1 MCQPSRKL
9 AAVAVLTLAA
19 AGSLAAQQKPATT
32 YKNLKYPPL
41 HNIQV
46 PKPERIEMP
55 NGIILFLLEDHE
67 LPTVTVAA
75 RIHTGN
81 RLEPGEK
88 TGLATVTGEVMRS
101 GGTTTIN
108 GDKLDDLLDRMG
120 AEVETGIDEAE
131 GSASAFALKENA
143 PQVIHILADV
153 LRNPAF
159 PQDKI
164 DLAKTEIIDGI
175 SRRNENK
182 DAIARRELRRIL
194 YGKDSPYGRLEE
206 YDTVNA
212 ITRADLVAFH
222 KMYYQPENVI
232 LGVWGDFKAADM
244 KALIEQEFGNW
255 PKGGPP
261 KPPVPEVEPAAK
273 SRSGIYVI
281 DKPDVNQSTVM
292 IAALGG
298 KRNDPDYYAAS
309 VLTQVLGGGFSSRLF
324 NRVRTKE
331 GLAYGT
337 GASWGAGW
345 DMPGDYV
352 ASAGTKSGS
361 TVKALN
367 VIKEEIHK
375 IGESEVTDAELQQAK
390 DSILNGIAFD
400 FDSTGKIV
408 TRLLQYEY
416 FGYPPDF
423 LQRYEEN
430 VRKVTKPELL
440 KVAKQYWD
448 TNKMFILIVG
458 NTKEFG
464 ESLASLGPVTKW
476 DISIPKQNAEAVG
489 AATPESLEKGK
500 QLVAKTRQAMGG
512 DKLAAVNDLV
522 ETGSMS
528 LQLPQGSLT
537 LNVESTQTST
547 GKSLQKMT
555 TPMGEMIQGYDG
567 KVMWAKTPQGV
578 RDASSDEAEQA
589 KEEGFHETVFLLAR
603 AGSYEAQAVGTV
615 TLGDKQVEAVVVTD
629 PQTKQTVRL
638 LIDPATGLL
647 MGKEYTGNMMGAPGE
662 IQEQYLEFSDTAGI
676 KVPSKV
682 EIFQNGQKKGEV
694 TVSKVAVNTGV
705 TDAAFAKP

>member
-1 MCQPSRKL
+1 MRRPLLKL
-9 AAVAVLTLAA
+9 AVTAALALA
-19 AGSLAAQQKPATT
+19 ISSSLAAQPKPATS

-46 PKPERIEMP
+46 PKPERIELP

-67 LPTVTVAA
+67 VPTVTFAA

-101 GGTTTIN
+101 GGTTTIG

-120 AEVETGIDEAE
+120 ASVETGIDEAE

-143 PQVIHILADV
+143 PQVVHILADV

-182 DAIARRELRRIL
+182 DAIAQRELRRIL
-194 YGKDSPYGRLEE
+194 YGKESPYGRLEE

-244 KALIEQEFGNW
+244 KAVIEKEFGTW
-255 PKGGPP
+255 PKGGHP
-261 KPPVPEVEPAAK
+261 KPPVPDVDPAAK
-273 SRSGIYVI
+273 ARSGIYVI

-298 KRNDPDYYAAS
+298 KRNDPDFYAAS

-331 GLAYGT
+331 GLAYAT
-337 GASWGAGW
+337 GSSWGAGY
-345 DMPGDYV
+345 DMPGDYMAM
-352 ASAGTKSGS
+352 ASTKSGS
-361 TVKALN
+361 TVRALN

-375 IGESEVTDAELQQAK
+375 IGESEVTDGEIQQAK

-423 LQRYEEN
+423 LQRYEDN
-430 VRKVTKPELL
+430 VRKVTKAELL

-448 TNKMFILIVG
+448 TNKMFVLIVG
-458 NTKEFG
+458 NTKEFD

-476 DISIPKQNAEAVG
+476 DISIPKPKTEAVS
-489 AATPESLEKGK
+489 AATPESLAKGK
-500 QLVAKTRQAMGG
+500 QLLAQTRLAMGG

-528 LQLPQGSLT
+528 LQTPQGALT
-537 LNVESTQTST
+537 LNVESTQTSA

-555 TPMGEMIQGYDG
+555 TPMGEMVQGYDG
-567 KVMWAKTPQGV
+567 TVMWAKTPQGV
-578 RDASSDEAEQA
+578 REAPADAAEEA
-589 KEEGFHETVFLLAR
+589 KEEGFRETVFLLAR
-603 AGSYEAQAVGTV
+603 SGSYEAQALGAVA
-615 TLGDKQVEAVVVTD
+615 LGDKQVEAVVVTD
-629 PQTKQTVRL
+629 PQTKQSLKL

-647 MGKEYTGNMMGAPGE
+647 VGKEYTGNMMGAPGE
-662 IQEQYLEFSDTAGI
+662 IQEQYLEFNDTTGI

-682 EIFQNGQKKGEV
+682 ELFQNGQKKGEV
-694 TVSKVAVNTGV
+694 LVSKVEVNTGV
-705 TDAAFAKP
+705 ADSAFAKP

>member
-1 MCQPSRKL
+1 MRRLTLNLFLVTAL
-9 AAVAVLTLAA
+9 ALAA
-19 AGSLAAQQKPATT
+19 ACTLAAQQKPATS

-41 HNIQV
+41 HDIQV
-46 PKPERIEMP
+46 PKPERIQLP

-67 LPTVTVAA
+67 LPTVNMTA

-81 RLEPGEK
+81 RLEPGDK
-88 TGLATVTGEVMRS
+88 TGLASVAGSVMRS
-101 GGTTTIN
+101 GGTTSIS

-120 AEVETGIDEAE
+120 AEVETGIGEDA
-131 GSASAFALKENA
+131 GSASAFSLKENA
-143 PQVIHILADV
+143 PQVIHLLADV

-164 DLAKTEIIDGI
+164 DLAKTEIVDGI

-182 DAIARRELRRIL
+182 DGIAQRELRRIL

-222 KMYYQPENVI
+222 KMYYQPENVV

-244 KALIEQEFGNW
+244 RALIEKEFGSW
-255 PKGGPP
+255 PKGGQPI
-261 KPPVPEVEPAAK
+261 PPVPEVEPAAK

-298 KRNDPDYYAAS
+298 KRNDPDFYAAS

-324 NRVRTKE
+324 NRVRTQE
-331 GLAYGT
+331 GLAYST
-337 GASWGAGW
+337 GSAWGAGY
-345 DMPGDYV
+345 DMPGDYMAM
-352 ASAGTKSGS
+352 ASTKSGS

-375 IGESEVTDAELQQAK
+375 IGESEVTAAELQQAK

-416 FGYPPDF
+416 YGYPADF
-423 LQRYEEN
+423 LQRYEDN
-430 VRKVTKPELL
+430 VRKVTKAELL
-440 KVAKQYWD
+440 TVAKKYWD
-448 TNKMFILIVG
+448 TNKMFVLIVG
-458 NTKEFG
+458 NTNEFD

-476 DISIPKQNAEAVG
+476 DISIPKAKADAVG

-500 QLVAKTRQAMGG
+500 QLLGKTRLAMGG
-512 DKLAAVNDLV
+512 DKLAGVNDMV
-522 ETGSMS
+522 EIGTMS
-528 LQLPQGSLT
+528 LQTPQGAFELK
-537 LNVESTQTST
+537 VESTQTSS

-555 TPMGEMIQGYDG
+555 TPMGEMMQGFDG
-567 KVMWAKTPQGV
+567 KVMWAKTPQGIKE
-578 RDASSDEAEQA
+578 APAAAADEA
-589 KEEGFHETVFLLAR
+589 KEEAFRDTVFLLAR
-603 AGSYEAQAVGTV
+603 ANTLEAQDLGMVA
-615 TLGDKQVEAVVVTD
+615 LGDKQVQALLVTD
-629 PQTKQTVRL
+629 PQTKQELRL
-638 LIDPATGLL
+638 LIDPATALL
-647 MGKEYTGNMMGAPGE
+647 AGKQYTGNLMGAPGE
-662 IQEQYLEFSDTAGI
+662 IQEQYLEFKDSAGI

-682 EIFQNGQKKGEV
+682 IIFQNGQKKGEV
-694 TVSKVAVNTGV
+694 TVTDVSLNTGV
-705 TDAAFAKP
+705 KDAAFVKP

>member
-1 MCQPSRKL
+1 MRQPAKKL
-9 AAVAVLTLAA
+9 AAVVIALAA
-19 AGSLAAQQKPATT
+19 AGTLAAQQKPATS
-32 YKNLKYPPL
+32 YKNLTYPPL

-46 PKPERIEMP
+46 PKPERIQLP
-55 NGIILFLLEDHE
+55 NGIVLFLLEDHE
-67 LPTVTVAA
+67 IPTVTVAA

-81 RLEPGEK
+81 RLEAGDK
-88 TGLATVTGEVMRS
+88 TGLASVTGTVMRT
-101 GGTTTIN
+101 GGTTTMS
-108 GDKLDDLLDRMG
+108 GDQLDDLLDHIG
-120 AEVETGIDEAE
+120 AEVETGIDESE

-164 DLAKTEIIDGI
+164 DLAKTEIVDGI
-175 SRRNENK
+175 SRRNESK
-182 DAIARRELRRIL
+182 DAIAQREVRRIL

-212 ITRADLVAFH
+212 ITRSDLVAFH
-222 KMYYQPENVI
+222 NLYYQPENVI
-232 LGVWGDFKAADM
+232 LGIWGDFKAADM
-244 KALIEQEFGNW
+244 KALIEKEFGSW
-255 PKGGPP
+255 PKGGHPI
-261 KPPVPEVEPAAK
+261 PPVPAVEPAAK

-281 DKPDVNQSTVM
+281 DKPDVNQSSVM

-337 GASWGAGW
+337 GSSWGAGW

-352 ASAGTKSGS
+352 AYASTKSGS

-416 FGYPPDF
+416 FGYPADF
-423 LQRYEEN
+423 LQQYENN
-430 VRKVTKPELL
+430 VRKVTKAELL
-440 KVAKQYWD
+440 AVAKKYWD
-448 TNKMFILIVG
+448 TNKMFVLIVG
-458 NTKEFG
+458 NTKEFD
-464 ESLASLGPVTKW
+464 ESLASLGPVTNW
-476 DISIPKQNAEAVG
+476 DISIPKPKAEAVS
-489 AATPESLEKGK
+489 AATPDSLEKGK
-500 QLVAKTRQAMGG
+500 QLAAKTRQAMGG
-512 DKLAAVNDLV
+512 DKLAAVKDLV
-522 ETGSMS
+522 EIGSMS
-528 LQLPQGSLT
+528 LQLPQGPLT
-537 LNVESTQTST
+537 LNVESTQTAD
-547 GKSLQKMT
+547 GKSLQKMS
-555 TPMGEMIQGYDG
+555 TPMGEMVQGFDG
-567 KVMWAKTPQGV
+567 KMMWAKTPQGV
-578 RDASSDEAEQA
+578 QDAPGTAAEEAR
-589 KEEGFHETVFLLAR
+589 EEGFRETVFLLAR
-603 AGSYEAQAVGTV
+603 LAGYEAQDLGTV
-615 TLGDKQVEAVVVTD
+615 ALGDKQVEAVVVTD
-629 PQTKQTVRL
+629 PQTKQTVKL
-638 LIDPATGLL
+638 LIDPATSLL
-647 MGKEYTGNMMGAPGE
+647 AGKEYTGNMMGAPGE
-662 IQEQYLEFSDTAGI
+662 IREVYLDFNDTTGI

-694 TVSKVAVNTGV
+694 TISKVAINTGAA
-705 TDAAFAKP
+705 DAMFAKP

>member
-1 MCQPSRKL
+1 MRQPSGKL
-9 AAVAVLTLAA
+9 AVIAALVLAV
-19 AGSLAAQQKPATT
+19 AGSLTAQQKPATT
-32 YKNLKYPPL
+32 YKSLKYPPL

-46 PKPERIEMP
+46 PKPERIELP

-81 RLEPGEK
+81 RLEPGDK
-88 TGLATVTGEVMRS
+88 TGLASVTGSVMRT
-101 GGTTTIN
+101 GGTTTMS
-108 GDKLDDLLDRMG
+108 GDKLDDLLDRIG
-120 AEVETGIDEAE
+120 AEVETGIDESE

-182 DAIARRELRRIL
+182 DAIAQREVRRIL
-194 YGKDSPYGRLEE
+194 YGRDSPYGRLEE

-232 LGVWGDFKAADM
+232 LGVWGDFKTADM
-244 KALIEQEFGNW
+244 KALIEKEFGNW
-255 PKGGPP
+255 PKGGHP

-337 GASWGAGW
+337 GSSWGAGW
-345 DMPGDYV
+345 DMPGDYLAY
-352 ASAGTKSGS
+352 ASTKSGS

-423 LQRYEEN
+423 LQQYEDN

-448 TNKMFILIVG
+448 SNKMFVVIVG
-458 NTKEFG
+458 NTKEFD

-476 DISIPKQNAEAVG
+476 DISIPKPKAEAVS
-489 AATPESLEKGK
+489 AATPESLAKGK
-500 QLVAKTRQAMGG
+500 QLVAQTRQAMGG

-528 LQLPQGSLT
+528 LQLPQGALT
-537 LNVESTQTST
+537 LNVESTQTSS

-555 TPMGEMIQGYDG
+555 TPMGEMVQGYDG
-567 KVMWAKTPQGV
+567 KVMWSKTPQGV
-578 RDASSDEAEQA
+578 REAPPGAADEA
-589 KEEGFHETVFLLAR
+589 KEEGFRETVFLLAKV
-603 AGSYEAQAVGTV
+603 GDYEAQAMGAVA
-615 TLGDKQVEAVVVTD
+615 LGDKQVEAVVVTD
-629 PQTKQTVRL
+629 PQTKQTVKL
-638 LIDPATGLL
+638 LIDPATNLL
-647 MGKEYTGNMMGAPGE
+647 VGKEYTGNMMGTPGE
-662 IQEQYLEFSDTAGI
+662 IQEQYLEFNDTAGI

-682 EIFQNGQKKGEV
+682 LIFQNGQKKGEV
-694 TVSKVAVNTGV
+694 TISKVAVNTGA
-705 TDAAFAKP
+705 TDATFAKP